1 MKEVVELVLIALGAV
16 LFIVLFAI
24 VSAVPVWLLWNAVV
38 PDIFSLPEI
47 GLMQAL
53 ALSLLSS
60 CLFKNTLSSSKK

>member
-16 LFIVLFAI
+16 LVIVLFAI

-60 CLFKNTLSSSKK
+60 CLFKSTLSSSKK

>member
-1 MKEVVELVLIALGAV
+1 MKELVLISFGAV
-16 LFIVLFAI
+16 LVIVLFAI
-24 VSAVPVWLLWNAVV
+24 VSAVPVWLLWNAVI

>member
-1 MKEVVELVLIALGAV
+1 MKEVIELVLISFGAV
-16 LFIVLFAI
+16 LVIVLFAI
-24 VSAVPVWLLWNAVV
+24 VSAVPVWLLWNAVI
-38 PDIFSLPEI
+38 PSIFSLPEI